1 MASAVPQLLAGATG
15 ATIFSQLP
23 AFAQQYLQRLGG
35 HLAAAEERATQIR
48 ADARS
53 FDLSP
58 DDYIARFL
66 DSPSHVLEGRHMQAS
81 LAAAER
87 LRDTHDT
94 FLASPAWKLPLTLF
108 SHLDP
113 LLAKATLRVYEPAL
127 SLSLQGGLY
136 ALLGCLIGAAVPR
149 IFTAWRR
156 RRLRRSKV
164 TQ

>member
-1 MASAVPQLLAGATG
+1 MASAIPQLLAGASG
-15 ATIFSQLP
+15 ATVFSQLP

-35 HLAAAEERATQIR
+35 HLAAAEARAAQIR

-58 DDYIARFL
+58 DAYIAQFL
-66 DSPSHVLEGRHMQAS
+66 DSPSHALEGQHMQAS
-81 LAAAER
+81 LAAAES
-87 LRDTHDT
+87 LRDTHDA

-113 LLAKATLRVYEPAL
+113 FLAKATLRVYEPAL
-127 SLSLQGGLY
+127 PLSLQGALY
-136 ALLGCLIGAAVPR
+136 ALLGCLLGAALPR
-149 IFTAWRR
+149 IFMAWRR
-156 RRLRRSKV
+156 RRPSRSKV